1 MEEIGITYIDDNM
14 DLELQKYFDKEYHNQ
29 DYNIIFKCKK
39 FDPNIGYEELINDE
53 KVRNA
58 NIIIIDSK
66 LFENNNVNSGKF
78 TGEEFKL
85 ILKKVFP
92 FIEVIIITQNEIDGE
107 IEKVPKFNSKEQ
119 NCSKKHYD
127 EHLLPLI
134 DKSIKKIIE
143 TRKIFEIMEKNENLE
158 KPLVEKIINSLNWLD
173 EYDELSKTDID
184 ELIKSFRQLEEKVN
198 GWLSKNK
205 ILSFI
210 WKYKFK

>member
-158 KPLVEKIINSLNWLD
+158 KPLVEKIINSLNGLD

>member
-66 LFENNNVNSGKF
+66 LFQNNNVNSGKF

-119 NCSKKHYD
+119 NCSKKDYD

-134 DKSIKKIIE
+134 DESIKKIIE

-158 KPLVEKIINSLNWLD
+158 KLLVEKIINSLNGLD

-198 GWLSKNK
+198 G
-205 ILSFI
+205 
-210 WKYKFK
+210 

>member
-1 MEEIGITYIDDNM
+1 MKEIGITYIDDNM

-134 DKSIKKIIE
+134 DESIKKIIE

-158 KPLVEKIINSLNWLD
+158 KLLVEKIINSLNGLD

-198 GWLSKNK
+198 G
-205 ILSFI
+205 
-210 WKYKFK
+210 

>member
-1 MEEIGITYIDDNM
+1 MEEIRITYIDDNM
-14 DLELQKYFDKEYHNQ
+14 YLELQKYFDKEYHNQ

-66 LFENNNVNSGKF
+66 LFENKDADSGKF

-158 KPLVEKIINSLNWLD
+158 KPLVEKIINSLNGLD

>member
-1 MEEIGITYIDDNM
+1 MKEIGITYIDDNM

-39 FDPNIGYEELINDE
+39 FDANIGYEELINDE

-119 NCSKKHYD
+119 NCSKKDYD

-134 DKSIKKIIE
+134 DESIKKIIE

-158 KPLVEKIINSLNWLD
+158 KLLVEKIINSLNGLD

-198 GWLSKNK
+198 G
-205 ILSFI
+205 
-210 WKYKFK
+210 

>member
-1 MEEIGITYIDDNM
+1 MEEIRITYIDDNM
-14 DLELQKYFDKEYHNQ
+14 DLELQKYFDKKYHNQ
-29 DYNIIFKCKK
+29 NYNIIFKSKK
-39 FDPNIGYEELINDE
+39 FELNIGYEELINDE

-66 LFENNNVNSGKF
+66 LFENKNADSGKF

-92 FIEVIIITQNEIDGE
+92 FIEVIIITQNEIEGE
-107 IEKVPKFNSKEQ
+107 IEKVPKFNSKE
-119 NCSKKHYD
+119 HYD

-158 KPLVEKIINSLNWLD
+158 KPLVEKIINSLNGLD

-184 ELIKSFRQLEEKVN
+184 ELIKAFKQLEEKVN
-198 GWLSKNK
+198 E
-205 ILSFI
+205 
-210 WKYKFK
+210 

>member
-158 KPLVEKIINSLNWLD
+158 KPLVEKIINSLNGLD

-184 ELIKSFRQLEEKVN
+184 ELIKSFRQLEEKVKLEEKVN
-198 GWLSKNK
+198 G
-205 ILSFI
+205 
-210 WKYKFK
+210 

>member
-107 IEKVPKFNSKEQ
+107 IEKVPKFNSKKQ

-158 KPLVEKIINSLNWLD
+158 KPLVEKIINSLNGLD

-198 GWLSKNK
+198 G
-205 ILSFI
+205 
-210 WKYKFK
+210 

>member
-1 MEEIGITYIDDNM
+1 MKEIGITYIDDNM

-85 ILKKVFP
+85 ILKKF
-92 FIEVIIITQNEIDGE
+92 F
-107 IEKVPKFNSKEQ
+107 
-119 NCSKKHYD
+119 
-127 EHLLPLI
+127 LLL
-134 DKSIKKIIE
+134 K
-143 TRKIFEIMEKNENLE
+143 
-158 KPLVEKIINSLNWLD
+158 
-173 EYDELSKTDID
+173 
-184 ELIKSFRQLEEKVN
+184 
-198 GWLSKNK
+198 
-205 ILSFI
+205 
-210 WKYKFK
+210 

>member
-39 FDPNIGYEELINDE
+39 FDPNIGYAELINDE

-158 KPLVEKIINSLNWLD
+158 KPLVEKIINSLNGLD

>member
-1 MEEIGITYIDDNM
+1 MEEIRITYIDDNM

-29 DYNIIFKCKK
+29 DYNIIFKCKE
-39 FDPNIGYEELINDE
+39 FDPNIGYEEFINDE

-66 LFENNNVNSGKF
+66 LFENKDADSGKF

-92 FIEVIIITQNEIDGE
+92 FIEVIIITQNEIDRE

-134 DKSIKKIIE
+134 DKAIKKIIE
-143 TRKIFEIMEKNENLE
+143 TRKIFQIMEKNTNLE
-158 KPLVEKIINSLNWLD
+158 KFLVVEKIINSLNGLN

-184 ELIKSFRQLEEKVN
+184 ELIKAFKQLEEKVN
-198 GWLSKNK
+198 G
-205 ILSFI
+205 
-210 WKYKFK
+210 

>member
-1 MEEIGITYIDDNM
+1 MKEIGITYIDDNM

-134 DKSIKKIIE
+134 NKSIKKIIE

-158 KPLVEKIINSLNWLD
+158 KPLVEKIINSLNGLD

-184 ELIKSFRQLEEKVN
+184 ELIEAFKKLEEKVN
-198 GWLSKNK
+198 G
-205 ILSFI
+205 
-210 WKYKFK
+210 

>member
-1 MEEIGITYIDDNM
+1 MEEIRITYIDDNM
-14 DLELQKYFDKEYHNQ
+14 DLELQKYLDKEYHNQ
-29 DYNIIFKCKK
+29 DYNIILNYKK
-39 FDPNIGYEELINDE
+39 FNSSLGYEELINDE

-85 ILKKVFP
+85 ILKKIFP
-92 FIEVIIITQNEIDGE
+92 FIEVIIITQNQIDGE
-107 IEKVPKFNSKEQ
+107 IEKVQKFNSKEQ

-134 DKSIKKIIE
+134 DKAIKKIIE
-143 TRKIFEIMEKNENLE
+143 TRKIFQIMEKNANWE
-158 KPLVEKIINSLNWLD
+158 KPLVEKIINSLNGLN

-184 ELIKSFRQLEEKVN
+184 KLIEAFKKLEEKVN
-198 GWLSKNK
+198 G
-205 ILSFI
+205 
-210 WKYKFK
+210 

>member
-1 MEEIGITYIDDNM
+1 MTIWIQNFKNTSIR
-14 DLELQKYFDKEYHNQ
+14 KYHNQ
-29 DYNIIFKCKK
+29 DYNIIFKCKE
-39 FDPNIGYEELINDE
+39 FDPDIGYEEFINDE

-66 LFENNNVNSGKF
+66 LFENKNADSGKF

-143 TRKIFEIMEKNENLE
+143 TRKIFEIMEKNTNFE
-158 KPLVEKIINSLNWLD
+158 KPLVEKIINSLNGLD

-184 ELIKSFRQLEEKVN
+184 ELIKSFKKLEEKVN
-198 GWLSKNK
+198 G
-205 ILSFI
+205 
-210 WKYKFK
+210 

>member
-1 MEEIGITYIDDNM
+1 MKEIGITYIDDNM

-66 LFENNNVNSGKF
+66 LFENKNANSGKF

-127 EHLLPLI
+127 EYLLPLI
-134 DKSIKKIIE
+134 NKSIKKIIE

-158 KPLVEKIINSLNWLD
+158 KPLVEKIINSLNGLD

-184 ELIKSFRQLEEKVN
+184 ELIEAFKKLEEKVN
-198 GWLSKNK
+198 G
-205 ILSFI
+205 
-210 WKYKFK
+210 

>member
-1 MEEIGITYIDDNM
+1 MEEIRITYIDDNM

-29 DYNIIFKCKK
+29 DYNIIFKCKE
-39 FDPNIGYEELINDE
+39 FDPDIGYEEFINDE

-66 LFENNNVNSGKF
+66 LFENKNADSGKF

-143 TRKIFEIMEKNENLE
+143 TRKIF
-158 KPLVEKIINSLNWLD
+158 
-173 EYDELSKTDID
+173 
-184 ELIKSFRQLEEKVN
+184 
-198 GWLSKNK
+198 
-205 ILSFI
+205 
-210 WKYKFK
+210 